1 MFNLQSD
8 GMYCVQAWDGK
19 GFMFCEHRVRTTKE
33 VEVLLKDY
41 NNMKQVTAKAKGE
54 TKCLLL

>member
-1 MFNLQSD
+1 MFSLQSD

-54 TKCLLL
+54 